1 VMSWSEVFIALLIS
15 HVVGDVLLQTDWQA
29 LNKSSGLGHS
39 LGRRALVL
47 HVSTY
52 VVAFIPPLVW
62 IGGRTSPL
70 RAIGVGALVGI
81 SHLLIDDGRLVR
93 VWLRDVKRTA
103 APTLGLL
110 IATDQSFH
118 LLCLFAAS
126 LVAAA

>member
-1 VMSWSEVFIALLIS
+1 MSWSEVLIALLIS

-29 LNKSSGLGHS
+29 LNKSSGLGQS

-47 HVSTY
+47 HVATY

-62 IGGRTSPL
+62 IGDRTTPW
-70 RAIGVGALVGI
+70 RAIGVGAIVGI
-81 SHLLIDDGRLVR
+81 SHLVIDDGRLVH
-93 VWLRDVKRTA
+93 VWLRDVKGTTA
-103 APTLGLL
+103 PPLGLM